1 MKGNIEKII
10 LEFGVVVE
18 PEASV
23 ASYPG
28 GRDFPAV
35 ETVADFPTGRTLA
48 GGSCEGM
55 GDLPPTCEPIQ
66 PTEDEDINVSLLLEE
81 NGKEVTIY
89 QERENML
96 FYTYGVPNEEPEWE
110 YRGPVLAQVIATAT
124 SWGESVESLT
134 ALSVALTD
142 AGSRW
147 ATWEADPDN
156 IVAEAIAKVSHSHDS
171 HGFICVSAATGM
183 VSQSV
188 YIFRTS
194 GWEFAVSFIE
204 GSFSDFY
211 SITALSPDGEM
222 YRLC

>member
-1 MKGNIEKII
+1 MRANIEKFIS
-10 LEFGVVVE
+10 EFGVVVE

-28 GRDFPAV
+28 GGDFPAV
-35 ETVADFPTGRTLA
+35 ETVACFPSGQPPA
-48 GGSCEGM
+48 DGSYEGM
-55 GDLPPTCEPIQ
+55 GDLLPTCEPIQ
-66 PTEDEDINVSLLLEE
+66 PTEDKEIIVSFLLEE

-89 QERENML
+89 QESENML

-110 YRGPVLAQVIATAT
+110 YRGPILARIIATAT
-124 SWGESVESLT
+124 SWGEDVESLT
-134 ALSVALTD
+134 ALSLALTD

-147 ATWEADPDN
+147 TTWEADPYN
-156 IVAEAIAKVSHSHDS
+156 IIAEAIAKVSHSHES

-183 VSQSV
+183 VSRSV

-194 GWEFAVSFIE
+194 GWECAVSFTK
-204 GSFSDFY
+204 GSFSDFH
-211 SITALSPDGEM
+211 SITLLSPGGKM